1 MPVTRNG
8 SKFQIFF
15 DCFKFSKNPTK
26 STEIMPKPKKEK
38 IVQNVKIGLNTK
50 KSGKVK
56 KKVKNAGG
64 SGLMAFLKKF

>member
-1 MPVTRNG
+1 
-8 SKFQIFF
+8 
-15 DCFKFSKNPTK
+15 
-26 STEIMPKPKKEK
+26 MPKPKKEK

-64 SGLMAFLKKF
+64 SGLIAFLKKF